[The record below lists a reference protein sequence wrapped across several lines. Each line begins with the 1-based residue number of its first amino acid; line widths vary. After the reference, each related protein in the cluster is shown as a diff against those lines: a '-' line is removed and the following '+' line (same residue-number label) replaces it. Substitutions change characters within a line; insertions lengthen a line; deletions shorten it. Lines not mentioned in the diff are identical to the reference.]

1 MVPEPKVIGIRLQ
14 VVLHLDVT
22 VVLVSAVVA
31 DRIAEQA
38 AARADGDPLGRLGM
52 AGGLGRDYPPWRAIG
67 PVQSGRRAMK
77 SISIRALRASAVTP
91 MQVLAGR
98 RSGGK
103 YDRYT
108 SFIRS

>member
-38 AARADGDPLGRLGM
+38 AARADGDRLGRFGT
-52 AGGLGRDYPPWRAIG
+52 AGGLGRDT
-67 PVQSGRRAMK
+67 RRGE
-77 SISIRALRASAVTP
+77 R
-91 MQVLAGR
+91 LAR
-98 RSGGK
+98 FNRGGA
-103 YDRYT
+103 R
-108 SFIRS
+108 